1 MSDTSETEKREYQKK
16 LGEDFGTIL
25 YELRN
30 DWLTGLVR
38 LKEYRVLFTDREA
51 VGLLNAAG
59 GAFTWDIQQIFWSDL
74 LLHVTRLT
82 DPATMGRHENLSV
95 QALPPFCE
103 RPEVQAEH
111 PELHAMVLELV
122 TKAVTAADGPRK
134 WRNRRISHADLGLA
148 IDPNAESL
156 APTSL
161 QQVQAAL
168 DSVHAVIQAIAGQVL
183 NHHIINDIAVR
194 PRAGA
199 FLGYLKQLIKAVQY
213 VDAIIDPGGNAAI
226 TDVGLAENFVR
237 RVGRR
242 PDRKEIFQVIDLREA
257 ARSSR

>member
-1 MSDTSETEKREYQKK
+1 MNEALKQEYQEK
-16 LGEDFGTIL
+16 LGEDFGTVL
-25 YELRN
+25 YEIRN

-38 LKEYRVLFTDREA
+38 LKEYRILFSDCDT
-51 VGLLNAAG
+51 VSLLNAIG
-59 GAFTWDIQQIFWSDL
+59 GAFMWDVQQILWRDL

-103 RPEVQAEH
+103 RPELQVEY
-111 PELHAMVLELV
+111 PELHEAVQELV
-122 TKAVTAADGPRK
+122 ARAVTAADGPRD

-148 IDPNAESL
+148 IDSDAESL

-161 QQVQAAL
+161 RQVQAAL
-168 DSVHAVIQAIAGQVL
+168 DAVHSVIQTIAGQVL
-183 NHHIINDIAVR
+183 KQHIVNDVVVQ

-199 FLGYLKQLIKAVQY
+199 FLAYLKQLDKAVQY
-213 VDAIIDPGGNAAI
+213 VDGIIDPGGNAEI
-226 TDVGLAENFVR
+226 TDLGLAENFVTS
-237 RVGRR
+237 VGRR
-242 PDRKEIFQVIDLREA
+242 PDRNEIVQVIDLREV

>member
-1 MSDTSETEKREYQKK
+1 MSDTSEAVKREYQEK

-25 YELRN
+25 YEVRN
-30 DWLTGLVR
+30 DWLTGLMR

-51 VGLLNAAG
+51 VRLLNAAS

-74 LLHVTRLT
+74 LLRVTRLT
-82 DPATMGRHENLSV
+82 DAATMGQHENLSV
-95 QALPPFCE
+95 RALPPFCK

-111 PELHAMVLELV
+111 PQLHTVVLELV
-122 TKAVTAADGPRK
+122 ARAVTAADGPRD

-148 IDPNAESL
+148 IEPDAESL

-168 DSVHAVIQAIAGQVL
+168 DAVHAVIQAIAGEVL
-183 NHHIINDIAVR
+183 KHHIINDIAVR

-199 FLGYLKQLIKAVQY
+199 FLAHLKLLTKAMLY
-213 VDAIIDPGGNAAI
+213 VDAIVDPGGNAEI
-226 TDVGLAENFVR
+226 SDVGLAENFLR

-242 PDRKEIFQVIDLREA
+242 PDQNEILQVIHLRKA